1 MDSQNPDDWEL
12 PLSQLPGDPF
22 PLTQPSVS
30 RRRVRDEAETSERYV
45 QARIDLGLQQQ
56 LMLRSLQPDARA
68 LVIVLESEVTLSGG
82 HQVVFEG
89 CFENTNE
96 GQMVSRFSN
105 EIGHRLW
112 LHGPLN
118 HLSRE
123 RRASYIASVLRR
135 IMEFLDV

>member
-12 PLSQLPGDPF
+12 SLSQLPDDPF
-22 PLTQPSVS
+22 PLTQPSAS
-30 RRRVRDEAETSERYV
+30 RQRVRDEAETSERRV
-45 QARIDLGLQQQ
+45 QARIDPGLQQQ
-56 LMLRSLQPDARA
+56 QMLSSLQLDARA
-68 LVIVLESEVTLSGG
+68 LVIVLESEAMLIGG

>member
-1 MDSQNPDDWEL
+1 MDSQNPDDWEF

-22 PLTQPSVS
+22 PLTQPSMS
-30 RRRVRDEAETSERYV
+30 RRRVRDEAETSERHV
-45 QARIDLGLQQQ
+45 QARIDPRPQQQ
-56 LMLRSLQPDARA
+56 LMLPSLQPDARA
-68 LVIVLESEVTLSGG
+68 LVIVLESEAMLIGG

-123 RRASYIASVLRR
+123 RKASYIASVLRR
-135 IMEFLDV
+135 IMEILDV

>member
-12 PLSQLPGDPF
+12 PLSQLPSDSF
-22 PLTQPSVS
+22 PLTQPSMS

-45 QARIDLGLQQQ
+45 QQRVDPGLQQ
-56 LMLRSLQPDARA
+56 LTLSSLQPDARA
-68 LVIVLESEVTLSGG
+68 LVIVLESEAILIGG

-123 RRASYIASVLRR
+123 RKASYIASVLRR

>member
-1 MDSQNPDDWEL
+1 M
-12 PLSQLPGDPF
+12 LS
-22 PLTQPSVS
+22 
-30 RRRVRDEAETSERYV
+30 
-45 QARIDLGLQQQ
+45 
-56 LMLRSLQPDARA
+56 SLQHDAIA
-68 LVIVLESEVTLSGG
+68 LVIVLESEAMLIGG

-135 IMEFLDV
+135 IMEFLEV